1 MQRGRSGA
9 SSFLPTGD
17 SGKGEGWRWGHRL
30 CPAPNTKIQWWGDKP
45 SAVAPTPGGLG
56 ESSGTGGALAPGFA
70 RASARAPKRPGL
82 KRWIQQPVV
91 EQALVALGCGRAV
104 TMDDKGS
111 FGICFPHQWQL
122 TTTTL
127 IWDCDC
133 RFGTMIWD
141 CDCGFGTMIQN
152 L

>member
-1 MQRGRSGA
+1 VTAAKGRDGGGAIAYALHQTPRSNGGVTNHLPSRRHGWAGGEFRHRGLWQRVRAG
-9 SSFLPTGD
+9 F
-17 SGKGEGWRWGHRL
+17 GKGS
-30 CPAPNTKIQWWGDKP
+30 NT
-45 SAVAPTPGGLG
+45 AGLQ
-56 ESSGTGGALAPGFA
+56 
-70 RASARAPKRPGL
+70 
-82 KRWIQQPVV
+82 RWIQQPVV

-104 TMDDKGS
+104 TMDDEGS
-111 FGICFPHQWQL
+111 FGICLPHQWQL